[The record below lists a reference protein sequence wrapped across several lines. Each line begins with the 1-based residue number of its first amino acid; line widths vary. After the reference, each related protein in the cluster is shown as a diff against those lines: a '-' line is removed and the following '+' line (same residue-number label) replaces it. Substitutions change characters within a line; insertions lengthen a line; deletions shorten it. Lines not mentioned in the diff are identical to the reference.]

1 MSVPGTLEHSLC
13 QLMWLTH
20 FVVLHPGLVVF
31 FCFVFKDPFHVHLNV
46 LQNGVLSQEL
56 CELINT

>member
-1 MSVPGTLEHSLC
+1 MSVPGTLECSLC

-20 FVVLHPGLVVF
+20 CAVFHPGLVVF
-31 FCFVFKDPFHVHLNV
+31 FFKDPFHVRLNV

-56 CELINT
+56 CEPINT